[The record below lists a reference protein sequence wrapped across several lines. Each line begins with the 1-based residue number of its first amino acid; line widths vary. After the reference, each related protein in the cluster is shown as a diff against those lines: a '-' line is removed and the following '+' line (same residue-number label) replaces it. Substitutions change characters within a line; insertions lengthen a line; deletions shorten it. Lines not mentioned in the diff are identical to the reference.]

1 MRQETRFKFN
11 AYLSRVAE
19 LNGIDAGDV
28 SKKFTVEPSVTQ
40 TLMNTMQESS
50 DFLTRINIVPVSE
63 MKGEKIGIGV
73 TGSIA
78 STTDTAGGTERQPK
92 DFSKLASNKYECDQ
106 INFDFYIRY
115 KTLDLWARYQ
125 DFQLRVRNAIIKRQS
140 LDFIMAGFNGVR
152 RAETS
157 DRSSNP
163 MLQDVAVGWLQ
174 KYRNEAPA
182 RVMSKVT
189 DEEGHT
195 TSEVIRVGKGGDYAS
210 LDALVMDAT
219 NNLIVAVVAAI
230 VAGALL
236 IRKYWEPVSAF
247 FGGVMEGLKAAF
259 APVGELFTPLKPVFD
274 WLGEKLQAAWQWFK
288 NLIAPVKATQDTL
301 NRCRD
306 TGVMFGQALADALML
321 PLNAFNKLRSG
332 IDWVLEKLGV
342 INKESDTLDQTAAR
356 TQAATYGSGGYIPAT
371 SSYADYQ
378 AYQPVTAP
386 AGRSY
391 VDQSKNE
398 YHISLTGG
406 TAPGTQLDRQLQDA
420 LEKYERDKRARARA
434 SMMHDG

>member
-140 LDFIMAGFNGVR
+140 LDLIMAGFNGVR

-219 NNLIVAVVAAI
+219 NNLIEPWYQEDPDLVVIVGRQLLADKYFPIVNKEQDNSEMLAADVIISQKRIGNLPAVRVPYFPADAMLITKLENLSIYYMDDSHRRVIEEKPEIFTDYSDHPFAHGRPAKVFNRRGEKSTASGRYQQLYLFWPHYRKQLALPDFSPLSQDRLAI
-230 VAGALL
+230 QLIRERGALDD
-236 IRKYWEPVSAF
+236 IRAGRIERAIS
-247 FGGVMEGLKAAF
+247 
-259 APVGELFTPLKPVFD
+259 
-274 WLGEKLQAAWQWFK
+274 
-288 NLIAPVKATQDTL
+288 
-301 NRCRD
+301 RCRNIWASLP
-306 TGVMFGQALADALML
+306 GAGYGQ
-321 PLNAFNKLRSG
+321 REHS
-332 IDWVLEKLGV
+332 LEKLVTVWRTAGGV
-342 INKESDTLDQTAAR
+342 
-356 TQAATYGSGGYIPAT
+356 PA
-371 SSYADYQ
+371 
-378 AYQPVTAP
+378 
-386 AGRSY
+386 
-391 VDQSKNE
+391 
-398 YHISLTGG
+398 
-406 TAPGTQLDRQLQDA
+406 
-420 LEKYERDKRARARA
+420 
-434 SMMHDG
+434 

>member
-125 DFQLRVRNAIIKRQS
+125 DFQLRIRNAIIKRQS
-140 LDFIMAGFNGVR
+140 LDFIMAGFNGVK

-157 DRSSNP
+157 DRNSNP

-219 NNLIVAVVAAI
+219 NNLIEPWYQEDPDLVVI
-230 VAGALL
+230 VGRQLLADKYFPIVNKEQDNSYYVYCHRKEFCEKVLRDFGIAG
-236 IRKYWEPVSAF
+236 KYSHIINGHVPVRT
-247 FGGVMEGLKAAF
+247 K
-259 APVGELFTPLKPVFD
+259 
-274 WLGEKLQAAWQWFK
+274 LGE
-288 NLIAPVKATQDTL
+288 NPVKAEGKLIVIDGGFCKAYHEKTGIAGYTL
-301 NRCRD
+301 IYNSHGLRLCAHEPFDSIEKAIEQRKDIHSEVTVFETRQNRLLVRD
-306 TGVMFGQALADALML
+306 TDTGKELEEQLAGLKFL
-321 PLNAFNKLRSG
+321 
-332 IDWVLEKLGV
+332 
-342 INKESDTLDQTAAR
+342 LD
-356 TQAATYGSGGYIPAT
+356 
-371 SSYADYQ
+371 SYA
-378 AYQPVTAP
+378 
-386 AGRSY
+386 
-391 VDQSKNE
+391 
-398 YHISLTGG
+398 
-406 TAPGTQLDRQLQDA
+406 
-420 LEKYERDKRARARA
+420 EKARL
-434 SMMHDG
+434 